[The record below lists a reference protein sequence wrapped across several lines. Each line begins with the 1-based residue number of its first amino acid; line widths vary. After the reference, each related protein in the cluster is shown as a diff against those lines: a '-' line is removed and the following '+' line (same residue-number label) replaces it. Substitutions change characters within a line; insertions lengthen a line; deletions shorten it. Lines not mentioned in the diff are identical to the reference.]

1 MPAPP
6 TDISAEEL
14 FLKLIEPRPSA
25 IMDWPTKAAVR
36 PKDRPAKVRIMVL
49 PGLEHERAGMEGRQ
63 KFKQKYNLTAEDM
76 KDPSIEKMVADAAA
90 REIIAKCVHYVKPF
104 PGSENEPGGAR
115 YPMCFRDSDHV
126 NQLSAHEVAV
136 LFRAY
141 QIVQDKFGP
150 YEGGGMGHAEQDAWI
165 KRLMEAGAAA
175 PLELLSMPLP
185 HLLTF
190 SSSSVERLCSL
201 SDVLAS
207 QWSDLPPTLASA
219 LEPFLVDTSSFGK
232 PAAGSVLDGSDES
245 ADVED
250 PILNPDEV
258 LEVDDA
264 VAVAQRLR
272 DGG

>member
-6 TDISAEEL
+6 DDISPEEH
-14 FLKLIEPRPSA
+14 FLALTAARPSA
-25 IMDWPTKAAVR
+25 IIDWPTKAAVR
-36 PKDRPAKVRIMVL
+36 PKDRPPKVRIMVL

-63 KFKQKYNLTAEDM
+63 KFKQKYNLSAEDM
-76 KDPSIEKMVADAAA
+76 KDPSVEKMVADAAA
-90 REIIAKCVHYVKPF
+90 REILAACCFHVKPID
-104 PGSENEPGGAR
+104 GSEGDEGGPR
-115 YPMCFRDSDHV
+115 YWRMWRDSDHV
-126 NQLSAHEVAV
+126 NSLSAHEIAV

-141 QIVQDKFGP
+141 QLTQEKFGP
-150 YEGGGMGHAEQDAWI
+150 YEGGGMSKAEQDLWI
-165 KRLMEAGAAA
+165 KRCMEGAAGF
-175 PLELLSMPLP
+175 PLLSMPLP

-207 QWSDLPPTLASA
+207 QWSSLPPTLASA

-245 ADVED
+245 DDVED